1 MEESQSLSYD
11 QLLKKYQLLQNHYS
25 TLKNEA
31 TYLQYRI
38 QSMTNDERDAEH
50 IVIDRFIQVL
60 NIYRD
65 KLKQGEAPLK
75 KNI

>member
-1 MEESQSLSYD
+1 M
-11 QLLKKYQLLQNHYS
+11 NHYS

-31 TYLQYRI
+31 TYLKYRI
-38 QSMTNDERDAEH
+38 QCMTSDERDAEH

-65 KLKQGEAPLK
+65 KLKEGEAPLRINLEK
-75 KNI
+75 KK

>member
-65 KLKQGEAPLK
+65 KLKQGDAPLK